1 MEVRWFL
8 EVRGFL
14 LQFTGESEAS
24 TVGDSQHE
32 SFPVGNIFH
41 TKYYYTPS
49 R

>member
-1 MEVRWFL
+1 MLGRGQTTKMEVHWFL

-24 TVGDSQHE
+24 TVA
-32 SFPVGNIFH
+32 
-41 TKYYYTPS
+41 

>member
-24 TVGDSQHE
+24 TVEIVSTNL
-32 SFPVGNIFH
+32 F
-41 TKYYYTPS
+41 